1 MVFGKDTV
9 EHFTGTHY
17 IQHDVNRGVGITKN
31 DALRYLLD
39 KDCEHIFLIEDDR
52 VAMFTALFEKALE
65 EIRLAQEKAE
75 FAKGS
80 LIIRR
85 RTYGKPKKNIYYM
98 K

>member
-1 MVFGKDTV
+1 M
-9 EHFTGTHY
+9 
-17 IQHDVNRGVGITKN
+17 
-31 DALRYLLD
+31 
-39 KDCEHIFLIEDDR
+39 EDDR

-80 LIIRR
+80 LIMRR